1 MRAGL
6 ERLAFWSSLL
16 AILTACGASIDLLT
30 EALPTK
36 AIAATNAAAWQEIA
50 PGLEW
55 RTIVPDGD
63 ELAQLKVVRID
74 SEQYR
79 FRALYRPGQAL
90 SLRQWRSLEPGAS
103 VIVNANFFNPDYRA
117 LGLVVSDGAVFG
129 SPYRDRGGTLIVKD
143 DEVSIRS
150 FRSGLPQQ
158 IQGINQAI
166 QGFPLLVEN
175 GAQAFFDSSSAR
187 RARRTVVA
195 QDTSGRILILVTPFL
210 GMSLVELSA
219 FLPSTDL
226 DIVTAMNLDG
236 GGSTMLFVNEIDYQ
250 LPSFDALPTALAIYR
265 R

>member
-1 MRAGL
+1 MRARL
-6 ERLAFWSSLL
+6 ERLAIWSSLL
-16 AILTACGASIDLLT
+16 AILTSCGASIDLLRG
-30 EALPTK
+30 ALPTQ
-36 AIAATNAAAWQEIA
+36 AIAAAEAAAWQAVA

-74 SEQYR
+74 PEQYR
-79 FRALYRPGQAL
+79 FRALYRPSQAL

-103 VIVNANFFNPDYRA
+103 VIVNANFFDPEYRA
-117 LGLVVSDGAVFG
+117 LGLVVSDGAAFG
-129 SPYRDRGGTLIVKD
+129 RPYRDRGGTLIVKGD
-143 DEVSIRS
+143 DISIRS

-158 IQGINQAI
+158 NQGIDQAI

-175 GAQAFFDSSSAR
+175 GAQAYFDQSSAR

-195 QDTSGRILILVTPFL
+195 QDTSGRVLILVTPLL
-210 GMSLVELSA
+210 GLSLADLSA
-219 FLPSTDL
+219 YLAATDL

-236 GGSTMLFVNEIDYQ
+236 GGSTMLYLNAIDYQ